1 MVVRL
6 VQIVDIHRVANKK
19 EVVMIINN
27 TGFDIFKK
35 HDNLTVDGVD
45 FWSPHPHNKGGMRI
59 YWSSDKGFGNLDI
72 VKKSGFTRYGT
83 VDKDE
88 ELILNVYSEGMV
100 SIDNKEFIQRI
111 MRLFVEKLN
120 IID

>member
-19 EVVMIINN
+19 EVVIIINN

-45 FWSPHPHNKGGMRI
+45 FWSPHPHNKGGRG
-59 YWSSDKGFGNLDI
+59 YTGVL
-72 VKKSGFTRYGT
+72 TR
-83 VDKDE
+83 VLE
-88 ELILNVYSEGMV
+88 ILI
-100 SIDNKEFIQRI
+100 
-111 MRLFVEKLN
+111 
-120 IID
+120 